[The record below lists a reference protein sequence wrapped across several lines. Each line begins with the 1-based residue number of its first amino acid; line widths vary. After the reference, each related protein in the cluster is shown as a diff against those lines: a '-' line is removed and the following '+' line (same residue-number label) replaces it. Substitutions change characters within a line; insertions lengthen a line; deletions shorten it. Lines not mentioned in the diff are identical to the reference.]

1 MYFCV
6 YTKVRS
12 SIENFGKRPHH
23 LDGAFLCLQQTT
35 SLLNITMDTTNLFTG
50 SLVRLKSGGP
60 LMTVINVNSYSVHVE
75 CRWFDGATPHKDVFP
90 KSALEQVNSF

>member
-1 MYFCV
+1 M
-6 YTKVRS
+6 
-12 SIENFGKRPHH
+12 
-23 LDGAFLCLQQTT
+23 DTT
-35 SLLNITMDTTNLFTG
+35 SLYAG

-60 LMTVINVNSYSVHVE
+60 VMTVINVNTSAVE